1 MWWLFKK
8 KKNKINPEKNMKKNV
23 YCYVCNKL
31 CHTSNLYLVN
41 NILMGICSKCY
52 IELISFKL

>member
-1 MWWLFKK
+1 MWLFKK
-8 KKNKINPEKNMKKNV
+8 NKNKINPEKNMKKKV

-31 CHTSNLYLVN
+31 CYTSNLFLVN